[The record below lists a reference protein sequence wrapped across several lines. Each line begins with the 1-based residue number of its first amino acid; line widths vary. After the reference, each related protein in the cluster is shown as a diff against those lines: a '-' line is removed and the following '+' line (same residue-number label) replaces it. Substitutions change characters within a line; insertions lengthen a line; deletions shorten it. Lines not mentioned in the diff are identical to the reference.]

1 MLLLLH
7 ALAPF
12 SQVLPACPV
21 RCCLCCDVTDGHS
34 AIALDRTASFQAL
47 YFGHIA
53 NYQSRG
59 VYNAPEQ
66 LSLYG
71 DGGAKGTRYY
81 SDSFRAQVGA
91 GEVDIGAETNVL
103 RFFFLDC
110 NCDMF
115 CLTKGL
121 SGMGWPGRC
130 IFAPN

>member
-1 MLLLLH
+1 
-7 ALAPF
+7 
-12 SQVLPACPV
+12 
-21 RCCLCCDVTDGHS
+21 VTDGHS

-103 RFFFLDC
+103 RFFCYQLLPFIYCPEPVSVKHRSSDATSRNKAVFRRSLRAKHHAACHHGAVD
-110 NCDMF
+110 
-115 CLTKGL
+115 
-121 SGMGWPGRC
+121 
-130 IFAPN
+130 AAVH